1 MLKTQRGDEEIML
14 GEIAILLGLCVAV
27 ILAVFAALWVIA
39 KALGYF
45 FNWPYESLSEEKM
58 IELYFS
64 QTRLAEKLE
73 KS

>member
-1 MLKTQRGDEEIML
+1 ML
-14 GEIAILLGLCVAV
+14 GEIAILLVLCAVIFFAICVA
-27 ILAVFAALWVIA
+27 LWMIV

-64 QTRLAEKLE
+64 RTRLAEKVK